1 MFCVGEQSEPLRK
14 KQCFEK
20 FLTHSLRFLD
30 QEKVL
35 LRLDKIRLIP
45 YLGRDKIWPNPES
58 ITSSVL
64 KMSKFRPEEMFLS
77 SKGAFLLEE

>member
-1 MFCVGEQSEPLRK
+1 MCGREKRAPEK

-20 FLTHSLRFLD
+20 FLTHLLHFLD
-30 QEKVL
+30 EEKVL
-35 LRLDKIRLIP
+35 LRPDKIRLLP

-64 KMSKFRPEEMFLS
+64 KMSKLRPEEMFLS